1 MDERKWVDRFQNDI
15 DPLRAQE
22 QQPEPEEAPEEYRQ
36 MLEVASRLSRADY
49 SQDSR
54 IYASA
59 RAKLKDQAEH
69 RLGRRAGR
77 FSLRHSLPTA
87 VRYAGMGICLLG
99 FILGMGW
106 VIERFVPGV
115 IPGKQPSQQV
125 TLGPAIILEQYMG
138 DPKPIIIDIGG
149 QQQTA
154 AIGSYCW
161 AKERNGTQTTQVC
174 ADSFSYP
181 TPADPL
187 VISSPVSARLLSP
200 IPATPERL
208 TMILSRVDEQ
218 TDLADRKGTTL
229 YWKFKPGELV
239 YLPLQPEPHFELALE
254 TGLYNMIIQAS
265 WKELGNVDYGFL
277 VRVDRSLPTGT
288 PIYATTE
295 PMPTAPPG
303 YPTEAPTEEAKATSS
318 PAEPEG
324 FYATQQAA
332 RQTQIAARATASPF
346 PTALPA
352 NLQPGSPAS
361 GVTKRGPLSLE
372 VRLAKDEFVAGEG
385 GLAEVT
391 LHNDG
396 PEPLFI
402 DGDGAHPAWAT
413 LLDHAGHSPTPWPF
427 SWTRNMPGPAYLQKL
442 EPGQTLTETV
452 QFQIPPAEQKPD
464 SSYDFWVET
473 RFSRPDPLQPEGADN
488 VWLRL
493 ECGPIQLKVTP
504 PGDSNQL
511 NVSWTAGRS
520 GWNLTVS
527 GQDGRA
533 PVGPVWGEVGATS
546 GGATTGG
553 PLRLNENGAY
563 AGSWSEGLFMGDAEM
578 LTGGWIAAQGYV
590 TQLFSQTIAGKEV
603 AGIPLPDMSQPGLP
617 QKSFPSLEQAQAN
630 TAISIHLLTRL
641 PDGASASGVVV
652 EWSGTDQMNI
662 LQDFQLP
669 GSKWLELTQMVYSQ
683 ADQYGGWGQARYD
696 MEAQAVSVN
705 GLEGYFVQHA
715 GWLRLDWKAD
725 GMGFELSAPAQ
736 SMSLADMI
744 QLAAG
749 LK

>member
-69 RLGRRAGR
+69 LLGRRAGR

-99 FILGMGW
+99 FLLGMGW

-125 TLGPAIILEQYMG
+125 TSGPVIVLEQYMG

-254 TGLYNMIIQAS
+254 TGLYNLIIQAS

-288 PIYATTE
+288 PIYAPTA
-295 PMPTAPPG
+295 PMPTAPPV
-303 YPTEAPTEEAKATSS
+303 YPTEAPTAGVTTT

-332 RQTQIAARATASPF
+332 R
-346 PTALPA
+346 
-352 NLQPGSPAS
+352 
-361 GVTKRGPLSLE
+361 
-372 VRLAKDEFVAGEG
+372 
-385 GLAEVT
+385 
-391 LHNDG
+391 
-396 PEPLFI
+396 
-402 DGDGAHPAWAT
+402 
-413 LLDHAGHSPTPWPF
+413 
-427 SWTRNMPGPAYLQKL
+427 
-442 EPGQTLTETV
+442 ET
-452 QFQIPPAEQKPD
+452 
-464 SSYDFWVET
+464 
-473 RFSRPDPLQPEGADN
+473 
-488 VWLRL
+488 
-493 ECGPIQLKVTP
+493 
-504 PGDSNQL
+504 
-511 NVSWTAGRS
+511 
-520 GWNLTVS
+520 
-527 GQDGRA
+527 
-533 PVGPVWGEVGATS
+533 
-546 GGATTGG
+546 
-553 PLRLNENGAY
+553 
-563 AGSWSEGLFMGDAEM
+563 
-578 LTGGWIAAQGYV
+578 
-590 TQLFSQTIAGKEV
+590 
-603 AGIPLPDMSQPGLP
+603 
-617 QKSFPSLEQAQAN
+617 
-630 TAISIHLLTRL
+630 
-641 PDGASASGVVV
+641 
-652 EWSGTDQMNI
+652 
-662 LQDFQLP
+662 
-669 GSKWLELTQMVYSQ
+669 
-683 ADQYGGWGQARYD
+683 
-696 MEAQAVSVN
+696 
-705 GLEGYFVQHA
+705 
-715 GWLRLDWKAD
+715 
-725 GMGFELSAPAQ
+725 
-736 SMSLADMI
+736 
-744 QLAAG
+744 
-749 LK
+749 